1 MLSSYQA
8 INLEQIMPEQS
19 TTGIADVIISAG
31 GQGCL
36 ARRIGVS
43 QQAVSGWV
51 KRGWVP
57 TTHIV
62 KIEEMFGVSR
72 ARLINPKHLAILTQS
87 EG

>member
-1 MLSSYQA
+1 MA
-8 INLEQIMPEQS
+8 EQS
-19 TTGIADVIISAG
+19 VTGIGDVIINAG

-57 TTHIV
+57 MAHIV
-62 KIEEMFGVSR
+62 KIEEMFGVPR
-72 ARLINPKHLAILTQS
+72 ARLINPKHLELI
-87 EG
+87 GGDK